1 MGKIGEILVYI
12 DSFKVAPRKSLK
24 IYTTLIMNPIKG
36 FGASAEPG
44 KKFLVVDILAIWGG
58 PTSCRTTIYVLQ

>member
-44 KKFLVVDILAIWGG
+44 KKFLVVDILAI
-58 PTSCRTTIYVLQ
+58 